1 MAATRHGDGNNDR
14 RIGTLNPATFPEELM
29 ALIVPP
35 GTNPQ
40 RPVKPARSGDPASLR
55 PGDDAD
61 IRGFGDRRVAPRI
74 AVGKERRDQPAGPGM
89 ARPQSAEMP
98 DDRSAGEIEGAQGMR
113 PP

>member
-14 RIGTLNPATFPEELM
+14 RIGTLNPATFPEELI
-29 ALIVPP
+29 ARIVPP

-61 IRGFGDRRVAPRI
+61 IRGFGDPRVAPRI
-74 AVGKERRDQPAGPGM
+74 AAGKERRDQPAGQGRAPPEP
-89 ARPQSAEMP
+89 REMP
-98 DDRSAGEIEGAQGMR
+98 RDR
-113 PP
+113 